1 MYVILKSDN
10 RLRLYFVSCSV
21 SVHILI
27 KNTCLERIYI
37 DWKKNAKTNYKIIQ
51 DTPCPNWHWQL
62 KKVQRILTIKSSF
75 SCIRLSYFHWI
86 ECFWWVLFEI
96 RQNLH
101 LLRLPKSA
109 YFYLVSKSD
118 IDRPSKRTHQNSSIL
133 WKLLSPMHEKELW
146 VVKTLW
152 TFFSCQCQ
160 FGHGVTYIIYILG
173 SIYNS

>member
-1 MYVILKSDN
+1 MYYIFNAILHYKASYVYSCEKFKTGNILLGNSPKN
-10 RLRLYFVSCSV
+10 RINSYWCDSLLS
-21 SVHILI
+21 
-27 KNTCLERIYI
+27 
-37 DWKKNAKTNYKIIQ
+37 
-51 DTPCPNWHWQL
+51 TPCPNWHWQL

-96 RQNLH
+96 MQNLH

-160 FGHGVTYIIYILG
+160 FGHGVLRLWLIL
-173 SIYNS
+173 

>member
-1 MYVILKSDN
+1 MFPLYV
-10 RLRLYFVSCSV
+10 YSV
-21 SVHILI
+21 L
-27 KNTCLERIYI
+27 
-37 DWKKNAKTNYKIIQ
+37 
-51 DTPCPNWHWQL
+51 TPCPNWHWQL
-62 KKVQRILTIKSSF
+62 KKVQRVLTIKSSF

-96 RQNLH
+96 MQNLH

-160 FGHGVTYIIYILG
+160 FGHGVKWKATVCLHDVECKQGLSLDESLRIPPFT
-173 SIYNS
+173 SRTEVK

>member
-1 MYVILKSDN
+1 MSLTYRVTFHFGGSSKL
-10 RLRLYFVSCSV
+10 
-21 SVHILI
+21 LI
-27 KNTCLERIYI
+27 WLTCC
-37 DWKKNAKTNYKIIQ
+37 KFS
-51 DTPCPNWHWQL
+51 TPCPNWHWKL
-62 KKVQRILTIKSSF
+62 KKVQRVLTIKSSF

-96 RQNLH
+96 MQNLH

-160 FGHGVTYIIYILG
+160 FRSESG
-173 SIYNS
+173 SAGMPRPISYAVFCLKK

>member
-1 MYVILKSDN
+1 MNS
-10 RLRLYFVSCSV
+10 F
-21 SVHILI
+21 
-27 KNTCLERIYI
+27 EYI
-37 DWKKNAKTNYKIIQ
+37 WWNPKQETKFSSASRHV
-51 DTPCPNWHWQL
+51 TPCPNWHWQL
-62 KKVQRILTIKSSF
+62 KKVQRVLTIKSSF

-96 RQNLH
+96 MQNLH

-160 FGHGVTYIIYILG
+160 FGHGVLKNYWRIRKIYKCAL
-173 SIYNS
+173 

>member
-1 MYVILKSDN
+1 MLRFHCPRQTSNIPTFAFSRKKSIRRKFGTVGHLKSKKRPFRNIPCD
-10 RLRLYFVSCSV
+10 
-21 SVHILI
+21 
-27 KNTCLERIYI
+27 I
-37 DWKKNAKTNYKIIQ
+37 DL
-51 DTPCPNWHWQL
+51 DTPRLNWHWQL
-62 KKVQRILTIKSSF
+62 KKVQRVLTIKSSF

-96 RQNLH
+96 MQNLH

-152 TFFSCQCQ
+152 TFFRCQCQ
-160 FGHGVTYIIYILG
+160 FGHGVWYIPY
-173 SIYNS
+173 SRK

>member
-1 MYVILKSDN
+1 MHY
-10 RLRLYFVSCSV
+10 
-21 SVHILI
+21 
-27 KNTCLERIYI
+27 
-37 DWKKNAKTNYKIIQ
+37 
-51 DTPCPNWHWQL
+51 TPCPNWHWKL
-62 KKVQRILTIKSSF
+62 KKVQRILTIKSAL

-86 ECFWWVLFEI
+86 EFFWWVLFEI
-96 RQNLH
+96 MQNLH

-160 FGHGVTYIIYILG
+160 FGHGVCLSNILRIIYFTAKKKLLDVFAIWNYFQM
-173 SIYNS
+173 I

>member
-1 MYVILKSDN
+1 MFTYRWILS
-10 RLRLYFVSCSV
+10 
-21 SVHILI
+21 
-27 KNTCLERIYI
+27 
-37 DWKKNAKTNYKIIQ
+37 
-51 DTPCPNWHWQL
+51 TPCPNWHWQL
-62 KKVQRILTIKSSF
+62 KKVQRVLTIKSSF

-96 RQNLH
+96 MQNLH

-118 IDRPSKRTHQNSSIL
+118 IDQPSKRTHQNSSIL

-160 FGHGVTYIIYILG
+160 FGHGVTKNFVWLFTLVWNIYTCKFPKAFLEDRNQFG
-173 SIYNS
+173 T

>member
-1 MYVILKSDN
+1 MLQWHRV
-10 RLRLYFVSCSV
+10 LRNCTVG
-21 SVHILI
+21 INI
-27 KNTCLERIYI
+27 M
-37 DWKKNAKTNYKIIQ
+37 

-62 KKVQRILTIKSSF
+62 KKVQRVLTIKSSF

-96 RQNLH
+96 MQNLH

-160 FGHGVTYIIYILG
+160 FGHGVIRLYYALTNRFAKKICKISLE
-173 SIYNS
+173 